1 MDTTIDQIRAH
12 YDWVNEQI
20 AEAAAAVGRDPRSV
34 RLLVVTKAQPVEKI
48 QAAYQAGARLFGEN
62 YPEETAAKID
72 AMSDLPGIEWHMIG
86 HLQSRKAR
94 IIAAHFDWLHS
105 LDSISL
111 AGKLDRAL
119 AEAGRVLPVLLEVN
133 VSGEESK
140 FGFPAWQE
148 ESWSELVSQFD
159 RIAALEHLQIR
170 GLMTMPPYNDDPE
183 RTRPYF
189 ARARRLRDFL
199 AGRLPQAIWDELSMG
214 TSVDFAVAI
223 QEGATFVRVGTAI
236 IGPRPP
242 RE

>member
-1 MDTTIDQIRAH
+1 METTIDQIRAH

-62 YPEETAAKID
+62 YPEETAAKIEV
-72 AMSDLPGIEWHMIG
+72 MSDLPGIEWHMIG